1 MIVFCFV
8 CRKYQP
14 IKSYDQRCKYKQ
26 EFQAQYKEYRELKEN
41 VDSVSMK
48 FSELDRLRRKY
59 PDDSD
64 EAQVKGHFHLI
75 LCLKFACERFQIAC
89 ECSQCDFD
97 LFAMFDLLRTFA
109 CG

>member
-1 MIVFCFV
+1 MKVSCHLGPFLCDSTVGSPLIMIVFSFV

-64 EAQVKGHFHLI
+64 EAQV
-75 LCLKFACERFQIAC
+75 
-89 ECSQCDFD
+89 
-97 LFAMFDLLRTFA
+97 
-109 CG
+109 